1 MKNKSILILG
11 VSSFVG
17 SNLAEFF
24 KKDYKVFGTYFNN
37 KVEIP
42 GVFTFPC
49 DISKSEQ
56 LQTCFQVSK
65 PDIVIYCA
73 GVPSVFGCHE
83 DSKEAVKLNAN
94 ALYFVTEN
102 CLKHSSKIIY
112 ISSSLVFSGE
122 KELYGE
128 IDIPDYS
135 TELGKTKSSGEYFL
149 ETSAQ
154 DYLIFRCC
162 QLYGRGIVWQRPNFF
177 QQLEKQ
183 IEINCDD
190 NISMGFLDINYLSM
204 VISLSIGSDLRN
216 LLLHVSSTNLF
227 TKFQFANQYAKL
239 FQVDPSFIKK
249 TLLELPVL
257 SEKSVKKDQKL
268 KFNLSTKNLEN
279 YLNITFPTIEES
291 LEVTYKR
298 FNGRNFE

>member
-24 KKDYKVFGTYFNN
+24 KKDYKVFGAYFKN

-56 LQTCFQVSK
+56 IQTCFQVSK

-73 GVPSVFGCHE
+73 GVPSVWGCHE

-102 CLKHSSKIIY
+102 CLKHGSKIIY

-128 IDIPDYS
+128 IDIPDFS
-135 TELGKTKSSGEYFL
+135 TELGKSKSSGEYFL

-162 QLYGRGIVWQRPNFF
+162 QLYGRAIVWQRPNFF

-183 IEINCDD
+183 ISINCDD
-190 NISMGFLDINYLSM
+190 NLSTGFLDINYLGM
-204 VISLSIGSDLRN
+204 VISLSIESNLRN

-239 FQVDPSFIKK
+239 FQIDPSFIKK
-249 TLLELPVL
+249 TRLDLPML
-257 SEKSVKKDQKL
+257 PDKSFKKDQKL
-268 KFNLSTKNLEN
+268 MFNLSTKNLEN

-291 LEVTYKR
+291 LEITYKR